1 MEDNDLI
8 SNMTWLQQVGISEGL
23 AAAFIIGLLG
33 LCGVLITQYF
43 DRKKERRAFLR
54 EKFEELV
61 FRLADFATLVKE
73 NEFKHFQG
81 KASRSFDLS
90 SFAREGGKIEILTV
104 LYFSELEDECNVFLQ
119 AGSDLCVA
127 QQFFEVNSNDEN
139 LNKLKQCQADFEKIY
154 DSFYHSIK
162 TCISKYA

>member
-1 MEDNDLI
+1 MEDNDVI

-73 NEFKHFQG
+73 NETQRFQG
-81 KASRSFDLS
+81 KDSTSFDLS
-90 SFAREGGKIEILTV
+90 KFANEGGKIEILTI
-104 LYFSELEDECNVFLQ
+104 LYFSELESKCKKFLQ
-119 AGSDLCVA
+119 AGLDLCVA
-127 QQFFEVNSNDEN
+127 QRAHEMNPNDEN
-139 LNKLKQCQADFEKIY
+139 FNKLENRQTSFGDVY
-154 DSFYHSIK
+154 DSFYGDIK
-162 TCISKYA
+162 RCIPKYT